1 MFPLHKSLLVFF
13 LFLIGFHYSFSY
25 LKKTI
30 RTEIENNFSKAKIE
44 SFKIKIREE
53 MENAIDKESF
63 ISKEDSLLINRFI
76 EKIKSDLDKNN
87 K

>member
-1 MFPLHKSLLVFF
+1 M
-13 LFLIGFHYSFSY
+13 
-25 LKKTI
+25 KKTI

>member
-1 MFPLHKSLLVFF
+1 
-13 LFLIGFHYSFSY
+13 
-25 LKKTI
+25 
-30 RTEIENNFSKAKIE
+30 
-44 SFKIKIREE
+44 